1 MLARRACVALTA
13 QLAIIS
19 SLCLLVAFATPTACA
34 KHNESGVFPLTL
46 TDSLKRKVTLAKAPQ
61 RIVSLAPSNTE
72 ILFAIGAGDAVVG
85 VTTYDDFPPEV
96 KKRNLVG
103 GFLPKSVSLEKIV
116 ALKADLVLIA
126 AGVQT
131 PLIDTLERL
140 RIPVIVL
147 DARDFDDLYDNMR
160 MLGRVTDKVME
171 AEKRI
176 ADMRQRVDQVRARAA
191 KVTPERRPTVFYM
204 LWEEPLMTVGR
215 HNFISQMVELA
226 GGRNLFPELEQE
238 FPRISGEE
246 ILRRKPQVIIGA
258 DLGGTEK
265 VRARLAQ
272 RPGWK
277 SLPAMQNNRIGF
289 VDENIVS
296 RPGPRL
302 VEGLEAISRLLHPHK

>member
-1 MLARRACVALTA
+1 VNGK
-13 QLAIIS
+13 QI
-19 SLCLLVAFATPTACA
+19 LCLLVVVGNVAFTPAAFAQPADDASTA
-34 KHNESGVFPLTL
+34 FPLIL
-46 TDSLKRKVTLAKAPQ
+46 TDSLKRKVPLTKAPS

-72 ILFAIGAGDAVVG
+72 ILFAIGAGDAVIG

-96 KKRNLVG
+96 KKRELVG

-116 ALKADLVLIA
+116 ALKADLVVIA

-131 PLIDTLERL
+131 PLIDSLERL
-140 RIPVIVL
+140 RIPVLVL
-147 DARDFDDLYDNMR
+147 DARNFDGLYDNMR
-160 MLGRVTDKVME
+160 MLGRVTNKQQA
-171 AEKRI
+171 AEQRI
-176 ADMRQRVDQVRARAA
+176 ADMRRRVDKVRARAA
-191 KVTPERRPTVFYM
+191 EVAPEQRPTVFYM

-215 HNFISQMVELA
+215 HNFISQMIELA

-238 FPRISGEE
+238 FPRISAEE

-258 DLGGTEK
+258 DLGATEN
-265 VRARLAQ
+265 VRTRLLQ

-277 SLPAMQNNRIGF
+277 SLPALKNNRIGF
-289 VDENIVS
+289 VDENLVS